1 MKLFTCTHCNQPL
14 YFENYYCGNCGAN
27 IGFDAA
33 TLEFVPVAETDGVLT
48 PLDPNDHRQFRF
60 CSNRS
65 YNVCNWLVDAG
76 SESNFCVACD
86 LNRTIPDLDKN
97 DYTDR
102 WKTLELAKHRLVY
115 SLLQLHLP
123 VVSKTKDEA
132 TGLIFD
138 FKADGKKRV
147 LTGHAQGIITINISE
162 ANDIERE
169 MARRN
174 MDEVYR
180 TVLGHFRHEV
190 GHYYW
195 DRLIFQTPHLEGFRL
210 LFGDE
215 TKNYGKALKAYYK
228 KGAPADWSQRFISAY
243 ASAHPWEDWAETWA
257 HYLHMID
264 TLETAY
270 AFGLG
275 IHPTASA
282 HTKDFDVAV
291 TTNPYHT
298 TGFERIVKLWMPLTI
313 VLNSLNRSM
322 GLHDAYPFVIS
333 LPVLEKLKFIHEV
346 CHNLQHTK

>member
-1 MKLFTCTHCNQPL
+1 MKLFTCTNCNQPL
-14 YFENYYCGNCGAN
+14 YFENYYCGNCGAD
-27 IGFDAA
+27 IGFDPAV
-33 TLEFVPVAETDGVLT
+33 LEFIPVAKGNDAIAT
-48 PLDPNDHRQFRF
+48 PLNVQDGRRYRF
-60 CSNRS
+60 CSNHI
-65 YNVCNWLVDAG
+65 YNVCNWLVPA
-76 SESNFCVACD
+76 ESNSAFCVACN
-86 LNRTIPDLDKN
+86 LNRTIPNLEQN
-97 DYTDR
+97 DYLDR
-102 WKTLELAKHRLVY
+102 WKTLEIAKHRLVY
-115 SLLQLHLP
+115 SLLQLGLP
-123 VVSKTKDEA
+123 VVSKAQDEA

-138 FKADGKKRV
+138 FKADEKKRI
-147 LTGHAQGIITINISE
+147 LTGHAQGIITINIAE

-195 DRLIFQTPHLEGFRL
+195 DRLIWNTPHLEDFRQ

-215 TKNYGKALKAYYK
+215 RRDYGKALKAHYK
-228 KGAPADWSQRFISAY
+228 TGAPPDWAEHFISAY
-243 ASAHPWEDWAETWA
+243 ASAHPWENWAETWA

-275 IHPTASA
+275 IHPVAPGN
-282 HTKDFDVAV
+282 TKDIDIAV

-298 TGFERIVKLWMPLTI
+298 GDFQKIINLWLPLTI

-322 GLHDAYPFVIS
+322 GLPDAYPFVIS
-333 LPVLEKLKFIHEV
+333 ASVLQKLQFIHERIRISD
-346 CHNLQHTK
+346 L